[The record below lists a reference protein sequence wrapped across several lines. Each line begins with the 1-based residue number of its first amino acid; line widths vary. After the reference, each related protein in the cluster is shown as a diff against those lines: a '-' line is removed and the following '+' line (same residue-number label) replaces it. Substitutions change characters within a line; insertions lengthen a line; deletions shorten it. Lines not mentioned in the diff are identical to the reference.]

1 MNIHIGARQWKS
13 LRPALLIGLA
23 LALLQIGTGVLAYYQ
38 SKSLLWE
45 SKFLMAKNLTQG
57 LVVAVAD
64 QVVLKDYAAIEA
76 RMFQTMANDDVYAV
90 MVADMQGRV
99 MTHLAR
105 TQGTKPTLQ
114 LGADRVTVPQVD
126 VTAMT
131 QSRDEKF
138 ITTWQKITLGLDL
151 GWVRIQTSNSLD
163 TDDVSHLRQQTLWLS
178 AMSVLSGS
186 VILGVFL
193 WRFYFSVVRRE
204 HFIGMQLDDA
214 SERLLESEKLAS
226 LGQLAAGVAHEI
238 NNPVGYVSSN
248 LTTLEKYLKIYE
260 KILDSAP
267 MQEASIEN
275 SQPIALV
282 QLKKKLNY
290 EAIRADVQPLM
301 AETQEGLTRIKNI
314 VRDLKDFSRSNA
326 ITEFVLSDLLQGLQS
341 TLNIVSGE
349 VKRRA
354 DIELA
359 LTPIP
364 HIECVPSQINQVLL
378 NLVVNAAHAMTP
390 DVRGLITLRSGHDA
404 TQVWLEVQD
413 NGSGISEEVITKIF
427 DPFFTTKPQGLGTG
441 LGLSVSLGII
451 QRHAG
456 TMTVQ
461 SKLGSGTTFR
471 ITLPIKQATID
482 AGLSRSPT

>member
-1 MNIHIGARQWKS
+1 MNIHIGQRQWKS

-45 SKFLMAKNLTQG
+45 SKFQMAKNLTQG

-64 QVVLKDYAAIEA
+64 QVVLKDYSAVEA

-90 MVADMQGRV
+90 MVTDMQGRV

-105 TQGTKPTLQ
+105 VQGKTPTHQ
-114 LGADRVTVPQVD
+114 MAADKVTVPTEGVSD
-126 VTAMT
+126 II
-131 QSRDEKF
+131 QSRDEHF

-214 SERLLESEKLAS
+214 SERLLASEKLAS

-248 LTTLEKYLKIYE
+248 LSTLEKYLKVYE
-260 KILDSAP
+260 KILDTAIAQDTS
-267 MQEASIEN
+267 MDASH
-275 SQPIALV
+275 AHDLV
-282 QLKKKLNY
+282 MLTKKLNY
-290 EAIRADVQPLM
+290 EAIRADLQPLM

-326 ITEFVLSDLLQGLQS
+326 ITEFVPSDLLQGLQS

-354 DIELA
+354 DVELA
-359 LTPIP
+359 LSPIP
-364 HIECVPSQINQVLL
+364 HVECVPSQINQVLL
-378 NLVVNAAHAMTP
+378 NLIVNAAHAMNP
-390 DVRGLITLRSGHDA
+390 DTRGLITLRSGHDA

-413 NGSGISEEVITKIF
+413 NGSGISEEVISKIF

-451 QRHAG
+451 HRHSG
-456 TMTVQ
+456 TLTVQ
-461 SKLGSGTTFR
+461 SKLGVGTTFR
-471 ITLPIKQATID
+471 ITLPIKQHALEAT
-482 AGLSRSPT
+482 LSRIQT

>member
-1 MNIHIGARQWKS
+1 MNVHIGERQWKS
-13 LRPALLIGLA
+13 IRPALWIGLA
-23 LALLQIGTGVLAYYQ
+23 LALLQIATGVVAYYQ

-45 SKFLMAKNLTQG
+45 SKFQLSKNLAQG

-64 QVVLKDYAAIEA
+64 QVVLKDYAAVEA

-90 MVADMQGRV
+90 MVTDMQGRV

-105 TQGTKPTLQ
+105 SQGHKPTHQ
-114 LGADRVTVPQVD
+114 MGVDRVTVPSAD
-126 VTAMT
+126 VAEIT
-131 QSRDEKF
+131 QSRDEHF

-204 HFIGMQLDDA
+204 HFIGMQLDEA
-214 SERLLESEKLAS
+214 SERLLASEKLAS

-248 LTTLEKYLKIYE
+248 LTTLEKYLKVYE
-260 KILDSAP
+260 QILDAATA
-267 MQEASIEN
+267 QEASGQS
-275 SQPIALV
+275 SQAQALMT
-282 QLKKKLNY
+282 LKKKMNF
-290 EAIRADVQPLM
+290 EAIRAELLPLM

-314 VRDLKDFSRSNA
+314 VKDLKDFSRSNA
-326 ITEFVLSDLLQGLQS
+326 ITEFVPSDLLQGLQS

-354 DIELA
+354 DVELA

-364 HIECVPSQINQVLL
+364 HVECVPSQINQVLL
-378 NLVVNAAHAMTP
+378 NLIVNAAHAMDP
-390 DVRGLITLRSGHDA
+390 DKRGLITLRSGHDDA
-404 TQVWLEVQD
+404 QAWLEVQD
-413 NGSGISEEVITKIF
+413 NGSGISDEVKSKIF
-427 DPFFTTKPQGLGTG
+427 DPFFTTKPQGEGTG

-461 SKLGSGTTFR
+461 SQLGVGTTFR
-471 ITLPIKQATID
+471 ITLPIKQQAVKAAIF
-482 AGLSRSPT
+482 RSQT

>member
-1 MNIHIGARQWKS
+1 MNVHIGERQWKS
-13 LRPALLIGLA
+13 IRPALWIGLA
-23 LALLQIGTGVLAYYQ
+23 LALLQIATGVVAYYQ

-45 SKFLMAKNLTQG
+45 NKFQLSKNLAQG

-64 QVVLKDYAAIEA
+64 QVVLKDYAAVEA

-90 MVADMQGRV
+90 MVTDMQGRV

-105 TQGTKPTLQ
+105 SQGQKPTHQ
-114 LGADRVTVPQVD
+114 MGVDKVTVPSPD
-126 VTAMT
+126 VADIT
-131 QSRDEKF
+131 QSRDEQF

-214 SERLLESEKLAS
+214 SERLLASEKLAS

-248 LTTLEKYLKIYE
+248 LTTLEKYLKVYE
-260 KILDSAP
+260 KILDTA
-267 MQEASIEN
+267 MAQETSDQASQTQE
-275 SQPIALV
+275 LLM
-282 QLKKKLNY
+282 LKKKMNY
-290 EAIRADVQPLM
+290 EAIRTDLQPLM

-326 ITEFVLSDLLQGLQS
+326 ITEFVSCDLLQGLQS

-354 DIELA
+354 DVELA

-364 HIECVPSQINQVLL
+364 HVECVPSQINQVLL
-378 NLVVNAAHAMTP
+378 NLIVNAAHAMHP
-390 DVRGLITLRSGHDA
+390 DKRGLITLRSGHDA

-413 NGSGISEEVITKIF
+413 NGSGISEEVISKIF

-451 QRHAG
+451 QRHSG

-461 SKLGSGTTFR
+461 SKMGVGTTFH
-471 ITLPIKQATID
+471 ITLPIQQQAVKAAI
-482 AGLSRSPT
+482 SRSQT